1 MSRETILLRQ
11 IEAELRRGDRTT
23 EDICRQFR
31 ICDRTLRRYIGE
43 LRQAGG
49 RYNPAERRRGSARVH
64 LSSCTREVFRHD

>member
-1 MSRETILLRQ
+1 MSREMILLRQ

-23 EDICRQFR
+23 EDICRQFG

-64 LSSCTREVFRHD
+64 LWSCTREVFRHD

>member
-1 MSRETILLRQ
+1 MSREMILLRQ

-23 EDICRQFR
+23 EEICRQFQ

-49 RYNPAERRRGSARVH
+49 RYNPVERRRGSARVH
-64 LSSCTREVFRHD
+64 LWSCTREVFRHD

>member
-23 EDICRQFR
+23 EDICRQFG
-31 ICDRTLRRYIGE
+31 ICDRTLRRYVAE

-49 RYNPAERRRGSARVH
+49 KYNPREARRGSARVH
-64 LSSCTREVFRHD
+64 LWGCTREVFRHD

>member
-31 ICDRTLRRYIGE
+31 ICDRTLRRYVAE
-43 LRQAGG
+43 LRETGG
-49 RYNPAERRRGSARVH
+49 RYNPAERRRGSARVY
-64 LSSCTREVFRHD
+64 SWSCTREVFWHD

>member
-1 MSRETILLRQ
+1 MSRDMILLRQ

-49 RYNPAERRRGSARVH
+49 RYNPAERRRGSARVY
-64 LSSCTREVFRHD
+64 LWSCTREVFRHD

>member
-23 EDICRQFR
+23 EEICRQFG
-31 ICDRTLRRYIGE
+31 ICDRTLRRYVAE

-49 RYNPAERRRGSARVH
+49 KYNPREARRGSARVH
-64 LSSCTREVFRHD
+64 LWGCPREVFRHD

>member
-31 ICDRTLRRYIGE
+31 ICDRTLRRYIAE

-49 RYNPAERRRGSARVH
+49 RYNPAERRRGSARVY
-64 LSSCTREVFRHD
+64 LWSCTREVFRHD

>member
-1 MSRETILLRQ
+1 MSRDMILLRQ

-64 LSSCTREVFRHD
+64 LWSCTREVFRHD